1 LFERV
6 IPTKSGSPRLAAKKA
21 KTLFNKIIYFYGI
34 ISYMKM
40 IEDKQLVLHKGIY
53 KPIATVPEAIFMIT
67 GMTIGAGVL
76 GIPYVVAQVGL
87 KIGLLYIVILGTV
100 ILALNLMLG
109 DIAVRTKEELQIPG
123 LAGKY
128 LGKWAR
134 YVLSA
139 TIIFSSAGAL
149 LAYMIGE
156 GQSLAA
162 VFGGSQMMWGV
173 VFWSLASYV
182 IWRGFRSVKKFEK
195 ILSLAV
201 MFLIVGLSVFLL
213 PKFQT
218 ANWNNFDLS
227 GILLPFGVIL
237 FALHSAPAIV
247 EAHALLPGSQKHFR
261 RALITGTVI
270 PIVLYILFALAVTG
284 ATGLGTTEVATVGLG
299 LVYGKAFFIFGN
311 LLAILAMGTG
321 FVGVG
326 SALKHSLMW
335 DNKIDKLPA
344 ELLVIAAPLL
354 FYLLGIRSFVSVL
367 GLVGGV
373 FIGLEAVLLILT
385 CYQARRKGD
394 LEASR
399 YGLHHFWILA
409 APVLLVFVIFTV
421 LSLFHIFE

>member
-1 LFERV
+1 
-6 IPTKSGSPRLAAKKA
+6 
-21 KTLFNKIIYFYGI
+21 
-34 ISYMKM
+34 MKM

-87 KIGLLYIVILGTV
+87 KIGLLYIVVLGAV
-100 ILALNLMLG
+100 VLALNLMLG

-134 YVLSA
+134 YILSA

-162 VFGGSQMMWGV
+162 VFGGNQMMWGV
-173 VFWSLASYV
+173 VFWSLVSYV
-182 IWRGFRSVKKFEK
+182 VWRGSRSVKKFEK
-195 ILSLAV
+195 IFSLAV
-201 MFLIVGLSVFLL
+201 MFLLLGLSLFLL

-218 ANWNNFDLS
+218 ANWNSFDLS
-227 GILLPFGVIL
+227 KIMLPFGVIL
-237 FALHSAPAIV
+237 FALHSSFAVV
-247 EAHALLPGSQKHFR
+247 EAHALLPGSEKHFR
-261 RALITGTVI
+261 RALVTGTVI
-270 PIVLYILFALAVTG
+270 PIILYILFALAVVG
-284 ATGLGTTEVATVGLG
+284 ATGLGTTEVATIGLG
-299 LVYGKAFFIFGN
+299 LAFGKAFFIFGN
-311 LLAILAMGTG
+311 ILAVLAMGAG

-326 SALKHSLMW
+326 LSLKHTLMW

-354 FYLLGIRSFVSVL
+354 LYLFGIRSFISVL
-367 GLVGGV
+367 GVVGGV
-373 FIGLEAVLLILT
+373 FIGLEAVLLIMT

-399 YGLHHFWILA
+399 YGLHHFWMLA
-409 APVLLVFVIFTV
+409 APVLLVFVIITA
-421 LSLFHIFE
+421 LSLFRIFK